1 MGQSAREVA
10 LHCLMAGEKQGAWS
24 DGYLRNAIRRAKLE
38 RRDAAL
44 CTRLAFGVLQNR
56 MLLDWHIARLCT
68 TPIDKLEPAVRDC
81 LRLGA
86 YQLLFLDRVPVH
98 AAVNESVALS
108 KRYSRSPRASALVN
122 AVLRALDR
130 AKEAGLCRPANLPPG
145 TPGCG
150 WRLFDCGGLQI
161 AVVNL
166 LGRVYMNMPALD
178 CPFRTVQALL
188 AEIRQHTPVILVDFH
203 AEATSEKL
211 ALANFLDG
219 RVTAVWGTHTHV
231 QTNDARL
238 LPRGTAYLTDVGMTG
253 ARDSILGVETEGVV
267 ERYLTGRPQPFLV
280 ARRRGINPAETP
292 WTER

>member
-1 MGQSAREVA
+1 MEKTCKALIIGDVVGRCGRQALERTLADLQCEHQVDFTVVNGENISGGKGISRRGYAFLHQLGVDAVTLGNHIWGHREVVG
-10 LHCLMAGEKQGAWS
+10 L
-24 DGYLRNAIRRAKLE
+24 LE
-38 RRDAAL
+38 
-44 CTRLAFGVLQNR
+44 Q
-56 MLLDWHIARLCT
+56 
-68 TPIDKLEPAVRDC
+68 
-81 LRLGA
+81 
-86 YQLLFLDRVPVH
+86 
-98 AAVNESVALS
+98 
-108 KRYSRSPRASALVN
+108 
-122 AVLRALDR
+122 
-130 AKEAGLCRPANLPPG
+130 EAGLCRPANLPPG

-280 ARRRGINPAETP
+280 AQGGEAQLNGLLLEFDADGRAKRLETVQ
-292 WTER
+292 RLVQLH